1 MRPCKR
7 CLTNKLVII
16 HFIYLDFIYGMLKI
30 LMIKAGYFLKK
41 KMLNCI
47 FSEFS
52 VLSWSLLTINFFFLL
67 RKTAQYPFFPQQF
80 TSTSIPNLILVLCCQ
95 ISTTSRPCRNLVWL
109 TPLHGSRDNATSEV
123 WCEGEIHCNMWS
135 LNDMFVKYF
144 LLTLSWIHRQISGV
158 LVPFYFSLWQEKP
171 HSLETIKYRLD

>member
-1 MRPCKR
+1 
-7 CLTNKLVII
+7 
-16 HFIYLDFIYGMLKI
+16 MLKI

-123 WCEGEIHCNMWS
+123 WCKGDIHCYEKSWWYVYEVSPVNFDLNTQADLWS
-135 LNDMFVKYF
+135 VGAILFQLVTGKTPYTGNN
-144 LLTLSWIHRQISGV
+144 QIQV
-158 LVPFYFSLWQEKP
+158 WLALFMCKTKWFF
-171 HSLETIKYRLD
+171 RLIGIVSF